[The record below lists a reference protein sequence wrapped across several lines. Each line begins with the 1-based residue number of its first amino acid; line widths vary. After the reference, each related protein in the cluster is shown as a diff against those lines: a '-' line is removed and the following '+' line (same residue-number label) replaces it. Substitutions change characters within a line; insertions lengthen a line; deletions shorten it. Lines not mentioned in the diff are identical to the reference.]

1 MCVLGCLLFGD
12 KTQIFKGSQETNGF
26 LFLLVDYQARCN
38 KHGELYM
45 FRITNY
51 ELFNYTGSCNVVF
64 SLDYFA
70 SHLECQTHYLV
81 RNFYASESFINVCV
95 QVKIIY
101 LIHMD
106 MEADQN
112 SNGEERV
119 CLPIRRPSALLPE
132 TLQLKPWPKA
142 TSIGTWMEISNY
154 ANLNRAYFFS
164 IAFGS

>member
-1 MCVLGCLLFGD
+1 MLSFPWIILLL
-12 KTQIFKGSQETNGF
+12 IW
-26 LFLLVDYQARCN
+26 
-38 KHGELYM
+38 
-45 FRITNY
+45 
-51 ELFNYTGSCNVVF
+51 NVR
-64 SLDYFA
+64 S
-70 SHLECQTHYLV
+70 HYLV
-81 RNFYASESFINVCV
+81 RNFYESESFINVCV

-142 TSIGTWMEISNY
+142 TYIGIWMEISNY
-154 ANLNRAYFFS
+154 ANLNGAYFFS
-164 IAFGS
+164 VAFWS